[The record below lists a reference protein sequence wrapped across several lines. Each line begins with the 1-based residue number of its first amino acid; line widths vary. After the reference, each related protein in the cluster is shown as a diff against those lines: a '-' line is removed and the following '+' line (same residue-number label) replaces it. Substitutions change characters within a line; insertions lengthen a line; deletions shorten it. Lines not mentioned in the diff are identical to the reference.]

1 MLEKKLSNLVNI
13 MTNNLE
19 ILIKT
24 RAVFVTISLIENTSY
39 SENIKNSLRAI
50 PNIKEI
56 VRQDSD
62 DQGLKILYDNLYKL
76 D

>member
-1 MLEKKLSNLVNI
+1 MIQNIDRKSMLEKKLSNLVNI

-39 SENIKNSLRAI
+39 SENVPLFI
-50 PNIKEI
+50 
-56 VRQDSD
+56 
-62 DQGLKILYDNLYKL
+62 LKQIRSKIR
-76 D
+76 